1 MLRNF
6 QREKTCF
13 RSRTEHANCFGF
25 GPIRI
30 YNTEKKKTQG
40 EKVRDKN
47 TESNGPLMNKICS
60 APNGGNNWRNGG
72 LE

>member
-1 MLRNF
+1 MHII
-6 QREKTCF
+6 
-13 RSRTEHANCFGF
+13 SDI

-47 TESNGPLMNKICS
+47 TESNGPLMNKIFS
-60 APNGGNNWRNGG
+60 APYGGNNWRNGG

>member
-1 MLRNF
+1 M
-6 QREKTCF
+6 QII
-13 RSRTEHANCFGF
+13 SDF

-60 APNGGNNWRNGG
+60 APYGGNN
-72 LE
+72 